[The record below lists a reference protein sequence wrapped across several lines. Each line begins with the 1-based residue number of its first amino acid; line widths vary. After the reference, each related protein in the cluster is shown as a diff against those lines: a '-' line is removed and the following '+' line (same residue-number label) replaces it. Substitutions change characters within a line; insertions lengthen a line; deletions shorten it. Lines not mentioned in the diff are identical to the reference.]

1 MTRTATSPSKTYS
14 EGRLCMT
21 PDKRFPREKLQV
33 SIRLDLLGIHSSWL
47 HIQKTSA
54 EGYGETGRGYGG
66 KDGVQGL
73 RRKS

>member
-1 MTRTATSPSKTYS
+1 
-14 EGRLCMT
+14 MT
-21 PDKRFPREKLQV
+21 PDKRFPREKLEV

-47 HIQKTSA
+47 YIQKTSG
-54 EGYGETGRGYGG
+54 EGYGETGGGYGG